1 MSLGKGNKQ
10 GELMGAIKGARA
22 DRHSFKDIDDEF
34 EIDPDVNA
42 AGASKKGGKMIGFT
56 SAKDN
61 LR

>member
-42 AGASKKGGKMIGFT
+42 GASKKGGKMIGFT